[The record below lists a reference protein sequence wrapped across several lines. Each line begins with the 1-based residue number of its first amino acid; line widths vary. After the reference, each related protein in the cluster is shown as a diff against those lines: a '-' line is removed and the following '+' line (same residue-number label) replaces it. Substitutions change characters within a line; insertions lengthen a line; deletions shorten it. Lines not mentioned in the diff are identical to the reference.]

1 MNYDDLAPIYD
12 QQYDT
17 YRDDLHFYA
26 GLAERSG
33 GRVLEI
39 GAGTGRVTAFLT
51 RRGAAVLGVEPSGE
65 MIAGAHARAAREGLT
80 LELVQATAQTFS
92 SDERFGLI
100 IAPFNALMHLYTPA
114 EQLAALQNIRAHLAP
129 GGQFVFDLYV
139 PRFGA
144 MNTLR
149 HEGETFHAPDGSRTD
164 LFFLQRHDAPRQLLR
179 PVRFGSRAGHE
190 GTTVAGGVELVGPEA
205 STQRRERRDRRET
218 KVLLRAAAPFVR
230 HEQRVLD
237 LPCGQQRVHGAHAAR
252 SGCSA
257 ATVSGLSHCPT
268 RPETICSAAA
278 VAMPA
283 LVWKP

>member
-1 MNYDDLAPIYD
+1 MLYEWGSKGRLCFDSLTPYPPPVNYDDLAPIYD
-12 QQYDT
+12 QQYDS

-65 MIAGAHARAAREGLT
+65 MIVGAQARAAREGLT
-80 LELVQATAQTFS
+80 LDLVQATAQTFA

-139 PRFGA
+139 PHFGA

-149 HEGETFHAPDGSRTD
+149 HEGETFHVPDGSRTD
-164 LFFLQRHDAPRQLLR
+164 LFLLQRHDASRQVITTEYFADTTAPDGALRRAHHTLTQRYYTRFEMEWLLR
-179 PVRFGSRAGHE
+179 CAGFEAPRVTGSFQ
-190 GTTVAGGVELVGPEA
+190 GGPLVETSEVMVFQA
-205 STQRRERRDRRET
+205 R
-218 KVLLRAAAPFVR
+218 
-230 HEQRVLD
+230 
-237 LPCGQQRVHGAHAAR
+237 GA
-252 SGCSA
+252 
-257 ATVSGLSHCPT
+257 
-268 RPETICSAAA
+268 
-278 VAMPA
+278 
-283 LVWKP
+283 